1 MRNYSEDTPHRAD
14 RTIDTH
20 AGPITGT
27 RIRLSAREQRCTGA
41 CLGIDARIKELT
53 RTFRGSRAGAPK
65 RMRDTSSA
73 ILLVYD
79 GAESFGDV
87 STLASPT
94 PSPPY
99 TISQVIPLTTERIP
113 ADPNQ
118 N

>member
-53 RTFRGSRAGAPK
+53 RMFRGSRAGAPK
-65 RMRDTSSA
+65 RMRGTSSA
-73 ILLVYD
+73 ILL
-79 GAESFGDV
+79 A
-87 STLASPT
+87 LH
-94 PSPPY
+94 
-99 TISQVIPLTTERIP
+99 
-113 ADPNQ
+113 N
-118 N
+118 